1 MFISTNI
8 PLKLYSKPVLS
19 SSFSMSLSGNLTH
32 TNLLQENVFKGFE
45 LGIPLNI
52 FTNIYTNLHYGYDI
66 TTIDMVALQ
75 FLIGYFTY
83 GRDRYNDALDFKQ
96 QPFPTDKTDLYELI
110 YQNKELYQACFF
122 LTFMEICHIIT
133 TNQQLET
140 VGPLILLLFSTMWY
154 KQLKTYLGVF
164 KSTYIA
170 LMWTISVCIL
180 PCVLH
185 DHDYS
190 IFNYPIDYI
199 PCALT
204 LFSSSNLADIKDIE
218 EDKIN
223 QINTLP
229 VVLGANKTQWI
240 STLAIC
246 LSGYLITINQHFM
259 DRPIINSLVEVQNI
273 AIALSPLITYFNSTI

>member
-1 MFISTNI
+1 MFTSTNI
-8 PLKLYSKPVLS
+8 LFKSYSKSILS
-19 SSFSMSLSGNLTH
+19 PSISMSLSGNVTQI
-32 TNLLQENVFKGFE
+32 NLLQENVFKGFE

-52 FTNIYTNLHYGYDI
+52 FTNIYTHLHYGYDI
-66 TTIDMVALQ
+66 TTIDLVALQ

-83 GRDRYNDALDFKQ
+83 GRDRYNDALDYKQ

-122 LTFMEICHIIT
+122 LTFMEICHIII

-140 VGPLILLLFSTMWY
+140 VGPFMLLLFSTMCY

-223 QINTLP
+223 EINTIP
-229 VVLGANKTQWI
+229 VILGSEKTQWL
-240 STLAIC
+240 SLLAVC
-246 LSGYLITINQHFM
+246 LSGYLIAINQHFM
-259 DRPIINSLVEVQNI
+259 DRPVINSLVEIQNI
-273 AIALSPLITYFNSTI
+273 GIGLSPMISYFNSSI

>member
-1 MFISTNI
+1 MFISTNL
-8 PLKLYSKPVLS
+8 PFKLLSKPVLS
-19 SSFSMSLSGNLTH
+19 SSITMSLSGNVTQ

-52 FTNIYTNLHYGYDI
+52 FTNIYTHLHYGFDI
-66 TTIDMVALQ
+66 TTIDLVALQ

-83 GRDRYNDALDFKQ
+83 GRDRYNDALDYKQ
-96 QPFPTDKTDLYELI
+96 QPFPTNKTDLYELI

-133 TNQQLET
+133 NNQQLET
-140 VGPLILLLFSTMWY
+140 VGPFMLLLLTTMWY

-223 QINTLP
+223 EINTIP
-229 VVLGANKTQWI
+229 VILGSEKTQWL
-240 STLAIC
+240 SLLAVC
-246 LSGYLITINQHFM
+246 LSGYLIAINQHFM
-259 DRPIINSLVEVQNI
+259 DRPVINSLVEIQNI
-273 AIALSPLITYFNSTI
+273 GIGLSPMISYFNSSI